1 MRMSSQTVLLDVVV
15 NTAKMYTEIGAQD
28 RSVSLVVAADELRQ
42 PFSTP
47 PAMPAKR
54 VTWQYPFRLALNEI
68 DIATSYLSSTMCK
81 CGVARDIVPIGRC
94 RIAVGAMPRRNAK
107 MIRFPLLDGAQQVC
121 TMRCCAAPS
130 LVRTAQQGRGEWH
143 PAD

>member
-1 MRMSSQTVLLDVVV
+1 MRQSVLLDVVV
-15 NTAKMYTEIGAQD
+15 NTAEMYTEIGAQD
-28 RSVSLVVAADELRQ
+28 KSVWLVIAADGLRQ

-47 PAMPAKR
+47 PAKAAKR

-68 DIATSYLSSTMCK
+68 DIATSYLYITMCK

-94 RIAVGAMPRRNAK
+94 RIAVAAMPRGKAK
-107 MIRFPLLDGAQQVC
+107 MIRFPLLEGAQQVC
-121 TMRCCAAPS
+121 TMRCCATLS
-130 LVRTAQQGRGEWH
+130 LERTAQHGRAEWR